1 MQNEL
6 ITDLLRGNG
15 TVHARVKKIQT
26 VDVDNISINVDIHWG
41 MGDLIPSIIFLTKTR
56 FAELFAMKPEFI
68 NEPYLQ
74 SLVHKD
80 ISFYTTRVTQLSN
93 LEL

>member
-1 MQNEL
+1 
-6 ITDLLRGNG
+6 
-15 TVHARVKKIQT
+15 
-26 VDVDNISINVDIHWG
+26 